1 MIQLQI
7 DRVVVHVDGVS
18 AERVRDVLG
27 AALIA
32 LQPMLQRAPAGPI
45 DLSLP
50 PLSDEDWLAPD
61 AADRLARQLGAH
73 LQRGRP

>member
-18 AERVRDVLG
+18 AERVRDVLS
-27 AALIA
+27 AALLH
-32 LQPMLQRAPAGPI
+32 LQPMLQRATVRPV

-61 AADRLARQLGAH
+61 TADRLARQLGEH
-73 LQRGRP
+73 LGRRP